1 MRENTIKTKWRAGEP
16 TVGGWLSLDSPLS
29 AEQMAQV
36 GFDWLCLDMQHG
48 VIDFKAVTH
57 LLPAISTT
65 NTIPIVRV
73 PWNEPYEIM
82 RVLDAGA
89 YGVIVPMVNNREE
102 AARAVS
108 ACRYPPAGLRSFGPT
123 RAMMYAGHGYVEEAN
138 DQLACIVMIETREA
152 LDNLDDI
159 LSTPGVDAAYIGPAD
174 LAYAL
179 GLSPTGDNDHPL
191 HVETVTH
198 ILERCQHHGVAAGIH
213 TGSLAFTQ
221 RYLTQGFQMVTLGQD
236 TAFMS
241 RLARKELKAAF
252 DQPNVSEKTGDA
264 PSKGGFY

>member
-1 MRENTIKTKWRAGEP
+1 
-16 TVGGWLSLDSPLS
+16 
-29 AEQMAQV
+29 
-36 GFDWLCLDMQHG
+36 
-48 VIDFKAVTH
+48 
-57 LLPAISTT
+57 
-65 NTIPIVRV
+65 
-73 PWNEPYEIM
+73 M

-89 YGVIVPMVNNREE
+89 YGVIVPMVNNKEE
-102 AARAVS
+102 AERAVS

-123 RAMMYAGHGYVEEAN
+123 RAMMYAGRGYVEEAN

-198 ILERCQHHGVAAGIH
+198 ILERCQHHGIAAGIH

-221 RYLTQGFQMVTLGQD
+221 RYLP
-236 TAFMS
+236 
-241 RLARKELKAAF
+241 KA
-252 DQPNVSEKTGDA
+252 
-264 PSKGGFY
+264 SKW